1 MCIGEGLNTR
11 PGVSHRSTQAST
23 SYVHSLAFDF
33 DRRGTYACNLVSCRL
48 MIVRTASTASQLG
61 SESLR
66 KGQKGVMEAFVGGHD
81 VFAALPLPAMEKVCA
96 IY

>member
-1 MCIGEGLNTR
+1 
-11 PGVSHRSTQAST
+11 
-23 SYVHSLAFDF
+23 
-33 DRRGTYACNLVSCRL
+33 

-96 IY
+96 IYWLLQLRVFHLEYDSALLMKFQDLRFSQVTHQQNTLKFIMNKLDC